1 MTKRFWTCA
10 LMTLLNSAISAG
22 FSLVFMLGQGR
33 GDIFARYAAARSIAL
48 LLAVLIAIGVRSRD
62 AIAFL
67 GIAMTAVQLFDAV
80 IGALDHDLQKTFG
93 PFVLAILN
101 AFAVGWLLR
110 QSRSTAFPPL

>member
-48 LLAVLIAIGVRSRD
+48 LLAILIAIGVRSRD
-62 AIAFL
+62 AITFL
-67 GIAMTAVQLFDAV
+67 GIAMTAVQLFDSV
-80 IGALDHDLQKTFG
+80 IGALEHDLQKTFG
-93 PFVLAILN
+93 PLSLAALN
-101 AFAVGWLLR
+101 AFTVVWLFR
-110 QSRSTAFPPL
+110 QSRLDRFRR